1 MCGLGDGKRQSTHVL
16 ADEHCALASDTTF
29 VSDAGQP
36 VEMCDPCSGR
46 GAAVDDA
53 VTRRK
58 SALDA
63 RCQRQEN
70 MELTAEEIDP
80 NLSSM
85 ASSLACDFQEAIMI
99 ESRVCSGVVMKT
111 AYMSFAAASLVFVL
125 MLLLTAL
132 HS

>member
-1 MCGLGDGKRQSTHVL
+1 MSN
-16 ADEHCALASDTTF
+16 
-29 VSDAGQP
+29 
-36 VEMCDPCSGR
+36 PCSGR

-132 HS
+132 HP